1 MRKLLLILI
10 FHSFFYAIISHKGFK
25 MKHFISSIT
34 LLLLLNACSSHN
46 PPKAPIHSSEGD
58 YTYVKEYMNWY
69 IKEQMEEHNI
79 VGLSVAL
86 VDDQKIV
93 WQEGFGYADRKNNLK
108 ATANTRYWAGSITK
122 LFTGM
127 GVMKLVEEGKMDIDK
142 PFKTYLPEFSIK
154 SRFGSTD
161 DITPRTIMTHHS
173 GLPGDWVDGMFSL
186 HPTNYTEYVKL
197 IKNEYTAYP
206 PNKIMSYSNL
216 GVTLLGHALEKTAG
230 VSYTSYIED
239 KLFKPLAMTHSD
251 FKMDMSNGSK
261 SYMDNEETTEY
272 PIGEIPAGALGTTVG
287 DLSHLAMM
295 VNANGRFNNKEVL
308 KTTTLQ
314 KMFKIQNRNI
324 ELDMGRKIGLSWFID
339 DKTLGKNNI
348 VYGHGGATTAH
359 RSMFSVA
366 PKSKLAVVILTN
378 SAEATS
384 SNIAKTMLQKAYE
397 AKTGKKIPKD
407 TVENKNVKKGSGFEG
422 TYASRLGELQGV
434 VKIEKK
440 SEDYYVG
447 HSTNENFSLKKND
460 KNEYKGKY
468 LLWSFIPLS
477 DDDLNKVKFYTQT
490 IDGEELIMLDMNQ
503 SRLIAGV
510 KVVPKPINEAY
521 KKYLGTYEIINQLEP
536 KNLQIKQ
543 VIAKIEDAFPILEI
557 EMKSGEKMVEIL
569 RVVNDHEAIVE
580 GLGRSKRE
588 TLYLK
593 NGIFHY
599 QGLKFRKVS
608 DDI

>member
-1 MRKLLLILI
+1 
-10 FHSFFYAIISHKGFK
+10 
-25 MKHFISSIT
+25 
-34 LLLLLNACSSHN
+34 
-46 PPKAPIHSSEGD
+46 
-58 YTYVKEYMNWY
+58 
-69 IKEQMEEHNI
+69 
-79 VGLSVAL
+79 
-86 VDDQKIV
+86 
-93 WQEGFGYADRKNNLK
+93 
-108 ATANTRYWAGSITK
+108 
-122 LFTGM
+122 M

-173 GLPGDWVDGMFSL
+173 GLPGDWLDGMFSF

-197 IKNEYTAYP
+197 IKNEYVAYQ

-308 KTTTLQ
+308 ETTTLQ

-407 TVENKNVKKGSGFEG
+407 TVENKNVKKGSDFEG

-440 SEDYYVG
+440 SEGYYVG
-447 HSTNENFSLKKND
+447 HFTNENFSLKKND

-468 LLWSFIPLS
+468 LLWNFIPFGN
-477 DDDLNKVKFYTQT
+477 DDLNKVKFYTLT

-510 KVVPKPINEAY
+510 KIKAQPLHKAW
-521 KKYLGTYEIINQLEP
+521 KQYLGSYEIINQLEP
-536 KNLQIKQ
+536 KYFQIEKRILT
-543 VIAKIEDAFPILEI
+543 VEDGFPILKT